1 MKEARII
8 TICSVLLGIFS
19 TVLAIVLYKIYPDLL
34 DYVGIITNI
43 YCGII
48 VGLVTSIVQY
58 FVQKRKIINIVYGA
72 YFDIYRSY
80 YYVKNNSFLLHYNV
94 YSVYK
99 KILELNPK
107 IVDALDEYHGIFK
120 KHDKL
125 YKKLNP
131 SIPLLESY
139 KRKNILKSFIYLF
152 NGKQMKETLEP
163 IILEIENILNSIN
176 KKRFLQDK
184 KDMVRMH
191 DFMYK

>member
-1 MKEARII
+1 MKESRLII
-8 TICSVLLGIFS
+8 IFS
-19 TVLAIVLYKIYPDLL
+19 AALAFITTIFAIIMNNMCPNLL

-80 YYVKNNSFLLHYNV
+80 YYVKNNSFLFHYNV

-163 IILEIENILNSIN
+163 LILEIENILNSIN

-191 DFMYK
+191 DFVYK

>member
-19 TVLAIVLYKIYPDLL
+19 TVLAIVLHKIYPNLL

-80 YYVKNNSFLLHYNV
+80 YYVKNNVFLLHYNV

-139 KRKNILKSFIYLF
+139 KRNNILKSFIYLF
-152 NGKQMKETLEP
+152 NGKQMKNTLEP
-163 IILEIENILNSIN
+163 LILEIENILNSIN

>member
-19 TVLAIVLYKIYPDLL
+19 TVSALLLYKIYPNLL
-34 DYVGIITNI
+34 DYVGILTNI

-58 FVQKRKIINIVYGA
+58 FVQKRKIINIVYAA

-80 YYVKNNSFLLHYNV
+80 YYVKSNSFLFHYNV

-131 SIPLLESY
+131 SIPLLEAY

-163 IILEIENILNSIN
+163 LILEIENILNSIN